1 MIIFAAS
8 LYRFFHQFYSPL
20 AHLLFYFR
28 IAGSGTAGG
37 LITASLLGVPWVQA
51 TVACVLGNVLPIPV
65 ILLFVRKVLT
75 WLGRTKTFGRVASH
89 FERVALSRGGELI
102 EKYPNRVMFGLFVF
116 VAIPLPM
123 TGAWTGSL
131 IAAFLGLPARRSF
144 PPPRHGSALR
154 CLHHVVAGLRLPF
167 SHGLSC
173 IGSG

>member
-1 MIIFAAS
+1 MLQAFID
-8 LYRFFHQFYSPL
+8 FFTSFIPPWLTCFFISALPVL
-20 AHLLFYFR
+20 ELR
-28 IAGSGTAGG
+28 GG

-51 TVACVLGNVLPIPV
+51 TVACVLGNILPIPV

-144 PPPRHGSALR
+144 PPLAMGVLCAACIMLLLAYAFPSLMGF
-154 CLHHVVAGLRLPF
+154 HV
-167 SHGLSC
+167 
-173 IGSG
+173 